1 MPSIVSIAAFAGLAS
16 LTVAS
21 PVANM
26 QKRAGGFRVNQVAV
40 PRTAKRNGA
49 AAMQKALLKYGKE
62 VPTKISAAAASVS
75 GTVEATPEED
85 DSEYLCPVDVGGTTL
100 NLDFDTGSADLYAT
114 FVMTNVT

>member
-21 PVANM
+21 PVANV

-40 PRTAKRNGA
+40 PKTVKRNGP

-62 VPTKISAAAASVS
+62 VPTKISAAAASSVS
-75 GTVEATPEED
+75 GTVDATPEES

-100 NLDFDTGSADLYAT
+100 NLDFDTGSADL
-114 FVMTNVT
+114 